1 MSFKALFILF
11 CFALA
16 CAAKTEKNGGGVE
29 FEVGGKKDDSNI
41 KNLFNSINTPTK
53 VTPDDS
59 ESGDGSG
66 EVSDNDNEIYS
77 GSGSGD
83 DEDEKIVP
91 VLNIKSTQ
99 IPKKSTASK
108 VTKSVPRKSS
118 VMVITEVLTTDKPS
132 TKSTSESGNN
142 EIDHTKPTSDPNNQ
156 AIKEAEEE
164 IDEKSGV
171 GFTIGIIIG
180 VVVGAIL
187 AILVIV
193 FLVYRLRKKDEGSY
207 SLDEPSSQAFIRDEK
222 NAGGQGK
229 EYFA

>member
-1 MSFKALFILF
+1 MGYKAMFILF

-16 CAAKTEKNGGGVE
+16 CAAKTEENAGGVE

-41 KNLFNSINTPTK
+41 KNLFNSINTPNK
-53 VTPDDS
+53 ATPDDS

-66 EVSDNDNEIYS
+66 EPSNNDNEIYS
-77 GSGSGD
+77 GSGSGENETATEVILD
-83 DEDEKIVP
+83 TVKTTQKP
-91 VLNIKSTQ
+91 NKSTT
-99 IPKKSTASK
+99 PKI
-108 VTKSVPRKSS
+108 TKTLPRKSS
-118 VMVITEVLTTDKPS
+118 VVVITEVPTTNKTTTDN
-132 TKSTSESGNN
+132 SGN
-142 EIDHTKPTSDPNNQ
+142 EVRPTKPTQDPNNQ
-156 AIKEAEEE
+156 PFVESENDEAE
-164 IDEKSGV
+164 KAGV

-207 SLDEPSSQAFIRDEK
+207 SLDESSSQAFIRDEK
-222 NAGGQGK
+222 NTGGQGK